1 MVARVAQELQYRTE
15 QIVAGYLQMPICKCR
30 SSINTLPVSTE
41 QREQPVAQWPG
52 FMMCPKPSCQA
63 PTPGLLCNVQT
74 VRIYPEATAVRDG
87 ELDGLCRLKVRTRQ
101 RRVAMVDALI
111 LKPTEGPDQ
120 DAGGSPQG
128 YLRRPEHGD
137 ERPVEHFRT
146 PLTTR
151 QTGLIRSQASVLWM
165 QGVTTAPLIPRG
177 AIPTFLFVSPE
188 KPCRRASQQQ
198 KLLALWLKIAALPAS
213 LQR

>member
-1 MVARVAQELQYRTE
+1 MPIVNQHAPRQHGTKGTAGCSVARIHDASEAQLSGT
-15 QIVAGYLQMPICKCR
+15 
-30 SSINTLPVSTE
+30 
-41 QREQPVAQWPG
+41 
-52 FMMCPKPSCQA
+52 
-63 PTPGLLCNVQT
+63 TPGLRCNEQT

-120 DAGGSPQG
+120 DPGGSPQG

-146 PLTTR
+146 PLTTS